1 MGAVKYEYKVL
12 EVHKAEE
19 LERRLNEGAPTGWEL
34 DRVFMAAPWQMK
46 AFGGGGPIVWAVFRR
61 PVEWE

>member
-1 MGAVKYEYKVL
+1 MEAVRYEYKVL

-19 LERRLNEGAPTGWEL
+19 LGQRLNEGAPKGWEL
-34 DRVFMAAPWQMK
+34 DRLFMAAAW
-46 AFGGGGPIVWAVFRR
+46 GGGMGSSVKVWAVFRQ